1 MAQKQ
6 KKNKKWLFWVI
17 IVLLFVVAAVVC
29 YFVWDGYFKKKEEV
43 KPAEEQ
49 SSVEDKKEGEAEKA
63 PEVVEKEKEKVVQYE
78 GEDPNER
85 EDLTGVVTYAGV
97 NGNNLM
103 IRVNIDQ
110 YLAEGNCELNLIRN
124 GTVIYSDTTGIVTAA
139 TTATCEGFNV
149 PISSLSNGN
158 YQIVINLSSDNKT
171 GTISGEVNI

>member
-1 MAQKQ
+1 M
-6 KKNKKWLFWVI
+6 
-17 IVLLFVVAAVVC
+17 
-29 YFVWDGYFKKKEEV
+29 
-43 KPAEEQ
+43 
-49 SSVEDKKEGEAEKA
+49 
-63 PEVVEKEKEKVVQYE
+63 
-78 GEDPNER
+78 
-85 EDLTGVVTYAGV
+85 TYAGV
-97 NGNNLM
+97 SGDVLM
-103 IRVNIDQ
+103 IRVNRDQ